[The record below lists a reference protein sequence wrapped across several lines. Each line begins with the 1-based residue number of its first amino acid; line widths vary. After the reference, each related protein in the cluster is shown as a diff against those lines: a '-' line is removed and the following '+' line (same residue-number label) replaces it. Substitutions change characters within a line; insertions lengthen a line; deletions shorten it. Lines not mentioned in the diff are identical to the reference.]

1 MHRSHRSLLSF
12 ISLGIAFAIACG
24 PKPIEVPDGDDDDD
38 DGTGTGATSA
48 GGFGG
53 TFGGTF
59 TGGTFTGGT
68 ATGGFS
74 GTPATGG
81 TFPTGGTATGGTFP
95 TGGTATGGTP
105 ATGGALPTGG
115 TPATG
120 GALPTGGTAGA
131 GVSGAA
137 GSGPAVTCDAAFV
150 AGADGFVRAPGAGG
164 CWHGYAYAGGD
175 TGSTLTTMT
184 SFATCGMGCA
194 LRVAG
199 TLGPAT
205 MANNYI
211 GVVYLG
217 FNINQAAGIPT
228 PSTRVPTGTGLEIT
242 FTKVSGPATIRVQ
255 IQAGM
260 SRWCAPLATSPAVI
274 PYTTFNTMCWEAVPP
289 ATGAYAK
296 QPIEAVQLVAPGG
309 ETAVP
314 IDMTLV
320 SVREM

>member
-12 ISLGIAFAIACG
+12 VTLGVAIAIACG
-24 PKPIEVPDGDDDDD
+24 PKPIEVPEGEDDDDD
-38 DGTGTGATSA
+38 DGGGTGATT
-48 GGFGG
+48 GFGG
-53 TFGGTF
+53 SFGGVSGAF

-68 ATGGFS
+68 PSTGGFS

-81 TFPTGGTATGGTFP
+81 ALPTGGTPATGGALP
-95 TGGTATGGTP
+95 TGGTP

-137 GSGPAVTCDAAFV
+137 GSGPAVTCDAMFV

-164 CWHGYAYAGGD
+164 CWYGYAFSGGD

-184 SFATCGMGCA
+184 SFAMCGMPCA

-205 MANNYI
+205 AANMYI

-217 FNINQAAGIPT
+217 FNISQGLGATAGTAI
-228 PSTRVPTGTGLEIT
+228 VPTGTGLQVT
-242 FTKVSGPATIRVQ
+242 YTKVSGPTTIRVQ
-255 IQAGM
+255 IQDDTT
-260 SRWCAPLATSPAVI
+260 RWCAPLTTSPATI
-274 PYTTFNTMCWEAVPP
+274 PYTSFNTMCWETVPP

-296 QPIEAVQLVAPGG
+296 QPIKQVQLVAPGG

-320 SVREM
+320 SVKDM